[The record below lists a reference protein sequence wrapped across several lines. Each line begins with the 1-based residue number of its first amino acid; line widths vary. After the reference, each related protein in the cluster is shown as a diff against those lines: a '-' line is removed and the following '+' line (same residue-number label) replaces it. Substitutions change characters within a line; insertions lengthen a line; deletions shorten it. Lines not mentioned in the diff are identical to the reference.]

1 MSGIEWY
8 ERKTVAEI
16 IFPAAGRGSDLN
28 DPITRRSLRAEWVR
42 LELVR
47 KETPDEGACEWA
59 HVAVYGPRRLKS
71 GALGKEISSFGWE
84 SAYVYG
90 SAPGTGEARPEWLSA
105 ALAEQLPEGWSRAL
119 VGLPRMGGG
128 A

>member
-8 ERKTVAEI
+8 ERRTAAEVT
-16 IFPAAGRGSDLN
+16 FPASRQDLT
-28 DPITRRSLRAEWVR
+28 DPITGRTLRPEWVR

-47 KETPDEGACEWA
+47 EETADGRAREWA

-71 GALGKEISSFGWE
+71 GQLGREISSFGWQD
-84 SAYVYG
+84 AYLHG
-90 SAPGTGEARPEWLSA
+90 ARPGTGEARPEWLTV

-119 VGLPRMGGG
+119 VGLPETGG
-128 A
+128 AR